1 MREAIETAIAN
12 GAPSSHQLLRPE
24 SWCGIVGDKLPKEE
38 PFDSNC
44 ITPGTEFMARLS
56 VQLEYYVRKKV
67 IALAAGLFS

>member
-1 MREAIETAIAN
+1 M
-12 GAPSSHQLLRPE
+12 PSQ
-24 SWCGIVGDKLPKEE
+24 D

-67 IALAAGLFS
+67 DLTELSGLDPSH